1 MQSYS
6 LNIQKLIV
14 LIHNFAML
22 KKITSL
28 NSLRTFTVAARC
40 LSFTKAATE
49 LHVTQAAVSYQI
61 RQLETQL
68 GVKLFHRSIRKISL
82 TDGGERLHKVTRS
95 ALRSID
101 AELQQLIPTQETTRL
116 TIGVS
121 TYVTVRWLSSRLN
134 LYLDTHPD
142 ISLQLLHDIN
152 EKDFD
157 IGQYDLAIRWGKAPW
172 RNVASQELL
181 PMPMMPV
188 CTHSFLQANG
198 GLKSP
203 QDLKGV
209 TLLRDSED
217 IDLWP
222 IWLEKAGVDPSSVGH
237 GRIITD
243 PIVRI
248 QAAIDGQ
255 GIVLGDGLLV
265 DEITHGH
272 LIVPFDINLEGY
284 GYHLLWDHHTALRKI
299 SEEFRHWLL
308 T

>member
-1 MQSYS
+1 
-6 LNIQKLIV
+6 
-14 LIHNFAML
+14 ML
-22 KKITSL
+22 EKITSL

-68 GVKLFHRSIRKISL
+68 EVKLFHRSIRKISL
-82 TDGGERLHKVTRS
+82 TDSGERLYKVTRN
-95 ALRSID
+95 ALRAID
-101 AELQQLIPTQETTRL
+101 MEVQQLISSQETPRL

-121 TYVTVRWLSSRLN
+121 TYVAVRWLSSRLN

-172 RNVASQELL
+172 RHVASQELL

-188 CTHSFLQANG
+188 CSPSFLAANR
-198 GLKSP
+198 GLKNP
-203 QDLKGV
+203 QDLKNIV
-209 TLLRDSED
+209 LLRDSED

-222 IWLEKAGVDPSSVGH
+222 IWLEKAGVDPASVGH
-237 GRIITD
+237 GRTITD

-255 GIVLGDGLLV
+255 GIVLGDALLA
-265 DEITHGH
+265 DEITHGR
-272 LIVPFDINLEGY
+272 LVMPFDINLEGY
-284 GYHLLWDHHTALRKI
+284 GYHLLWEHNTALRDI
-299 SEEFRHWLL
+299 AEEFRHWLL

>member
-1 MQSYS
+1 
-6 LNIQKLIV
+6 
-14 LIHNFAML
+14 ML
-22 KKITSL
+22 GKITSL

-40 LSFTKAATE
+40 LSFTNAATE

-82 TDGGERLHKVTRS
+82 TVGGERLYKVTRS
-95 ALRSID
+95 ALRAVD
-101 AELQQLIPTQETTRL
+101 TELQQLVLTQETPRL

-121 TYVTVRWLSSRLN
+121 TYVAVRWLSNRLN
-134 LYLDTHPD
+134 LYLDKHSD

-172 RNVASQELL
+172 PNVASEELL
-181 PMPMMPV
+181 LMPMMPV
-188 CTHSFLQANG
+188 CTPSFLQANG
-198 GLKSP
+198 LKTP
-203 QDLKGV
+203 QDLQHV
-209 TLLRDSED
+209 TLLRESEN

-222 IWLEKAGVDPSSVGH
+222 IWLEKAGVDPASVGNS
-237 GRIITD
+237 RTIID

-255 GIVLGDGLLV
+255 GIALGDNLLA
-265 DEITHGH
+265 DEITHGR
-272 LIVPFDINLEGY
+272 LAVPFDINLEGY
-284 GYHLLWDHHTALRKI
+284 GYHLLWNNHAPLRDI
-299 SEEFRHWLL
+299 AEEFRRWLL
-308 T
+308 